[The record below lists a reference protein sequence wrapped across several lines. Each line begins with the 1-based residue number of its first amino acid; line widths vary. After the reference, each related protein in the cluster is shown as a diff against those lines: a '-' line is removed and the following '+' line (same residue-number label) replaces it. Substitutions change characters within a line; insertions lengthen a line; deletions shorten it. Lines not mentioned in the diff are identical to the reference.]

1 MQLNQFSRL
10 TKSQSEQITELQRI
24 HLLPKDFTQLPFQ
37 VLAQDIF
44 QRLFPEAHSQ
54 STERAT

>member
-1 MQLNQFSRL
+1 MQLNQFARL

-54 STERAT
+54 ST